1 MRIAING
8 FGRIGRLVF
17 KRALEKGINVV
28 AINDM
33 METETLANLLR
44 HDSVYGKYDKKI
56 ETGKNFIKIGDKKIL
71 ILSEK
76 EPEKL
81 PWKDL
86 KIHTVIESTG
96 LFRDKEKALGHIK
109 AGAKKVLI
117 SAPSKDA
124 DRMVVLGV
132 NEKDLKK
139 TDQVISMASC
149 TTNCIAPIIKILNEK
164 FGITNGY
171 LTTVHAYTSDQRL
184 LDSPHKDPRRA
195 RSAAINLVP
204 TKSGAATAVTKVIP
218 SLKGKLDGMAIRAPV
233 PCGSIT
239 DLVVTVSKN
248 VTPEDVNNAI
258 KIGAKKIPEVL
269 EYSTDDIVSTDIIG
283 NTHSSIFDSKLTK
296 TNKNMIKVLSW
307 YDNEYGYSC
316 RMIDCLKLLK

>member
-1 MRIAING
+1 MKVAING

-17 KRALEKGINVV
+17 RRALEKNVDVV

-33 METETLANLLR
+33 MEVEVLANLLM
-44 HDSVYGKYDKKI
+44 HDSVYGKYNKKV

-71 ILSEK
+71 IFAEK

-86 KIHTVIESTG
+86 KVDFVIESTG
-96 LFRDKEKALGHIK
+96 IFTDKESAMKHIT

-124 DRMVVLGV
+124 DRMIVLGV

-139 TDQVISMASC
+139 SDQVISMASC
-149 TTNCIAPIIKILNEK
+149 TTNCIAPVVKILHDK
-164 FGITNGY
+164 FKITNGY
-171 LTTVHAYTSDQRL
+171 LTTVHAYTGDQRL
-184 LDSPHKDPRRA
+184 LDSPHKDARRA

-218 SLKGKLDGMAIRAPV
+218 SLVGKLDGMAIRAPV

-239 DLVVTVSKN
+239 DLVVTVAKN
-248 VTPEDVNNAI
+248 VTPEEVNEAI
-258 KIGAKKIPEVL
+258 KTGAKKISEVL

-296 TNKNMIKVLSW
+296 TNKNMIKVLAW

-316 RMIDCLKLLK
+316 RMVDCLKLLK